1 MARKGEPLS
10 DASVVELTD
19 VFTRLSQ
26 AVVDLGECIPAAESS
41 QVIESVSVTKLSEQK
56 AELEYMKVAIETY
69 IENNKEDGTDAA
81 LVTLTDMVND
91 ARKQIRIVC
100 TVLTLEHQNLYQY
113 DRSSIVQV

>member
-56 AELEYMKVAIETY
+56 AELEYMKVAIGTY

-91 ARKQIRIVC
+91 ACKQSRIVH
-100 TVLTLEHQNLYQY
+100 TVLTIEHHKFYESEWSL
-113 DRSSIVQV
+113 VQV